1 MASYLRDLGK
11 LCKKRGGK
19 SCFGLWGGGLCS
31 NIGGMPTAQVEEGWG
46 ECHLNGIYG
55 IMAWY
60 DLNKD
65 MEAWGQWRIKAAC
78 RVMDNGGILFGKTQ
92 SWFGYCAV
100 GSYIHGVDFPLPT
113 YFSC

>member
-11 LCKKRGGK
+11 LCKKGGE

-31 NIGGMPTAQVEEGWG
+31 NIGGMPTAQVEKGWV

-65 MEAWGQWRIKAAC
+65 REAWGQWRIKAAC

>member
-11 LCKKRGGK
+11 LCKKRGGIL
-19 SCFGLWGGGLCS
+19 FGVVGRRAVQQYR
-31 NIGGMPTAQVEEGWG
+31 GGMPTAQVEKGWV

-65 MEAWGQWRIKAAC
+65 REAWGQWRIKAAC